1 MEKKTIGKFIAALRH
16 ANGYTQKQ
24 LADMLYVSDK
34 TVSRWERDE
43 CSPDLS
49 LIPAIAEIFN
59 ITADELLRGER
70 KSSNSD
76 SDNTQGTSAKQK
88 KTEQQLARLIDKKLR
103 SYHTLSF
110 ISVGITAI
118 GLIIA
123 ATVDLAF
130 SKGLIAFAIALSFAV
145 ISEIC
150 QLCFAVN
157 AKISQDAF
165 LDVPYK
171 DKLDCYDHSVKKTL
185 LRISLINSGTV
196 VFCLPLVTLIDGAS
210 FGLSLPYWLL
220 YGLIFLC
227 DFYVV
232 LHLFYVF
239 LLQKCVFLRDFFA
252 YDNTNMELFE
262 LKKQVLRQCLT
273 VFLAVLAVMLMCIFV
288 LNIAGESIFVDKIVF
303 NDIDSFK
310 SYVEQDYDAW
320 YALAANDPN
329 LKNDLNQLEIN
340 SKKCDVIYDDSGA
353 IICEYYYCVQH
364 YHEIEFS
371 NSSGRVPIKVVRME
385 DFEEGM
391 KVIQAIERIFYG
403 VICIVFC
410 TCAAYY
416 ISRCAK
422 LSRRSKTRN

>member
-1 MEKKTIGKFIAALRH
+1 
-16 ANGYTQKQ
+16 
-24 LADMLYVSDK
+24 MLYVSDK

-70 KSSNSD
+70 KNANSD

-88 KTEQQLARLIDKKLR
+88 KTEQQLTRLIDKKLR

-185 LRISLINSGTV
+185 LHLSLVNSGTV
-196 VFCLPLVTLIDGAS
+196 VFCLPLVTLIDGAN

-220 YGLIFLC
+220 YGLIFC
-227 DFYVV
+227 AIFYVV

-252 YDNTNMELFE
+252 YYNTNMELFE
-262 LKKQVLRQCLT
+262 SKKRVLKQCLT
-273 VFLAVLAVMLMCIFV
+273 VFLAVIAVILTCIFV

-303 NDIDSFK
+303 NDTDTFK

-329 LKNDLNQLEIN
+329 LKNDLDQLEID
-340 SKKCDVIYDDSGA
+340 SKKSDVIYNDSGE

-364 YHEIEFS
+364 YHYIEFS
-371 NSSGRVPIKVVRME
+371 DSSGRVPIKIVRMD
-385 DFEEGM
+385 DFEEGIR
-391 KVIQAIERIFYG
+391 VIQAIEGIFYG

-416 ISRCAK
+416 IARCAK
-422 LSRRSKTRN
+422 LSKRSKTRN

>member
-210 FGLSLPYWLL
+210 FGLSLPYWLVRTD
-220 YGLIFLC
+220 FLC
-227 DFYVV
+227 DF
-232 LHLFYVF
+232 LRSFAS
-239 LLQKCVFLRDFFA
+239 FLRLFA
-252 YDNTNMELFE
+252 A
-262 LKKQVLRQCLT
+262 KVR
-273 VFLAVLAVMLMCIFV
+273 VFA
-288 LNIAGESIFVDKIVF
+288 
-303 NDIDSFK
+303 
-310 SYVEQDYDAW
+310 
-320 YALAANDPN
+320 
-329 LKNDLNQLEIN
+329 
-340 SKKCDVIYDDSGA
+340 
-353 IICEYYYCVQH
+353 
-364 YHEIEFS
+364 
-371 NSSGRVPIKVVRME
+371 
-385 DFEEGM
+385 
-391 KVIQAIERIFYG
+391 
-403 VICIVFC
+403 
-410 TCAAYY
+410 
-416 ISRCAK
+416 
-422 LSRRSKTRN
+422 